1 MQQFL
6 PHYTV
11 YLLFNVIA
19 HHNEKRT
26 RNVYFQNT
34 VQLMCPISPMLAEP
48 CKSVEKAI
56 EKCPAGIY
64 SEIKYDGE
72 RVQLH
77 KKGNEFK
84 CVFLYTFFIHVW
96 RGCVNEIVSIT
107 PEFKLYFTDFFQGT

>member
-1 MQQFL
+1 M
-6 PHYTV
+6 
-11 YLLFNVIA
+11 
-19 HHNEKRT
+19 
-26 RNVYFQNT
+26 YFQNT
-34 VQLMCPISPMLAEP
+34 VQLMCPISPMLAEA

-84 CVFLYTFFIHVW
+84 CVFFLLFILHICTE
-96 RGCVNEIVSIT
+96 GMSVNENCKHNQRIYIIF
-107 PEFKLYFTDFFQGT
+107 PQIFFKELETSFGTQNEET

>member
-1 MQQFL
+1 
-6 PHYTV
+6 
-11 YLLFNVIA
+11 
-19 HHNEKRT
+19 
-26 RNVYFQNT
+26 
-34 VQLMCPISPMLAEP
+34 MLAEP

-84 CVFLYTFFIHVW
+84 CVFFVHLLHTCME
-96 RGCVNEIVSIT
+96 GMC
-107 PEFKLYFTDFFQGT
+107 K

>member
-1 MQQFL
+1 
-6 PHYTV
+6 
-11 YLLFNVIA
+11 
-19 HHNEKRT
+19 
-26 RNVYFQNT
+26 
-34 VQLMCPISPMLAEP
+34 MCPISPMLAEA

-84 CVFLYTFFIHVW
+84 CVFLCYFIILLHICTE
-96 RGCVNEIVSIT
+96 GMC
-107 PEFKLYFTDFFQGT
+107 K

>member
-1 MQQFL
+1 
-6 PHYTV
+6 
-11 YLLFNVIA
+11 
-19 HHNEKRT
+19 
-26 RNVYFQNT
+26 
-34 VQLMCPISPMLAEP
+34 MLAEA

-84 CVFLYTFFIHVW
+84 CVFFCIYSSYAWVIYMYTQ

-107 PEFKLYFTDFFQGT
+107 REFTLYSRRFFSRNLKPVLEHKTKRLEEFIPQVSVFCACLFC